1 MQILASRESIV
12 PVPRDV
18 KYSNHIL
25 YDVKCIDIPG
35 RKSSGHQDVEKCIL
49 LLKSGRVSISLTSRR
64 ASTMFESQSEQH
76 REVPR
81 SNEPVA
87 ELHNPPNFFRLPELR
102 KFSLVGRLP
111 VQMGTQNYVRTEFA
125 QDFVDCTSRLT
136 YVRCCSHANYRAGQ
150 GSEISTHNG
159 R

>member
-18 KYSNHIL
+18 KYSNRIL

-64 ASTMFESQSEQH
+64 ASTMFESRSEH
-76 REVPR
+76 HPKVPR
-81 SNEPVA
+81 SDEPVA
-87 ELHNPPNFFRLPELR
+87 ELYNPPNLIRLPELG
-102 KFSLVGRLP
+102 KFSLVDRP
-111 VQMGTQNYVRTEFA
+111 PAQMGTQNCVRT
-125 QDFVDCTSRLT
+125 DFVSRTTRDML
-136 YVRCCSHANYRAGQ
+136 
-150 GSEISTHNG
+150 
-159 R
+159 